1 VGELRT
7 KHRVSFEKGTVAEK
21 DDYLVDILVDLGFVT
36 PDQVAAQRTEAQAAG
51 VGVVDLMVANK
62 VIRPA
67 DVTQAKAAHFG
78 AEVVNLGEI
87 KIDDD
92 VIAAVP
98 RHIARKYRVVPVFKH
113 DSSITVALADPSDLD
128 TLDSLRLLLN
138 AEVDLRVASEQD
150 IEAALSKYYGGE
162 RGASRAMAT
171 DPKLQQT
178 IKELTEEHVEVTGGA
193 ATDGSVVDADA
204 PLIKLVNTMIT
215 EAFRM
220 RASDI
225 HLEPLPKTFRV
236 RYRIDGV
243 LHEIKPPPKRLQ
255 AAIISRLKIQSNMS
269 ISEHRV
275 PQDGRIQTNVGNKL
289 IDLRVSCLPTNHG
302 ESIVMRILDK
312 EGLRLGLP
320 ELGFFTDDQQTFERL
335 IGLPDGILLIT
346 GPTGSGKTTTL
357 YSCLHFINRPDR
369 KIITVEDPVEYILAG
384 INQVQ
389 VNEAV
394 GLSFATALR
403 SILRQAPNIIMIG
416 EIRDLETATIAI
428 NASLT
433 GHLVFSTLH
442 TNDAPSAVTRLI
454 DIGVKP
460 FLVASSTRG
469 LMAQRLV
476 RRVCKQC
483 SSPTMPTEAE
493 MRSLGLDAA
502 STQGANLLKGK
513 GCPNC
518 NNTGYRGRFG
528 IFEIFVIDDEARK
541 LIYEKVPSSVLRA
554 RAREMGMRTLREDG
568 VRKVLAGL
576 TTPDEVIKATVGDVD

>member
-1 VGELRT
+1 
-7 KHRVSFEKGTVAEK
+7 VAEK
-21 DDYLVDILVDLGFVT
+21 DDYLADILVDLGFVSAEK
-36 PDQVAAQRTEAQAAG
+36 VAETRREAAAAG
-51 VGVVDLMVANK
+51 VGVVDLLVANNVVK
-62 VIRPA
+62 PA
-67 DVTQAKAAHFG
+67 DVTQAKASHFG
-78 AEVVNLGEI
+78 AEVVNLNDL
-87 KIDDD
+87 KIPDE
-92 VIAAVP
+92 VIAAIP
-98 RHIARKYRVVPVFKH
+98 RNIARKYRVVPIYKH
-113 DSSITVALADPSDLD
+113 ENSITVAIADPSDLD
-128 TLDSLRLLLN
+128 TIDSLTHLLQ
-138 AEVDLRVASEQD
+138 AEVSLQVASEAD
-150 IEAALSKYYGGE
+150 IEAALSKYYAE
-162 RGASRAMAT
+162 RGSGVAT
-171 DPKLQQT
+171 DPRL
-178 IKELTEEHVEVTGGA
+178 KEAIEDLTREHVEIEAAAAADGA
-193 ATDGSVVDADA
+193 EVEADA
-204 PLIKLVNTMIT
+204 PLIKLVNSIIV
-215 EAFRM
+215 EAFKM

-225 HLEPLPKTFRV
+225 HLEPLSKTFRM

-243 LHEIKPPPKRLQ
+243 LHEVKAPPKRLQ
-255 AAIISRLKIQSNMS
+255 AAVLSRLKIQSNMS

-275 PQDGRIQTNVGNKL
+275 PQDGRIQTSVGSKL

-369 KIITVEDPVEYILAG
+369 KIITVEDPVEYLLSG

-394 GLSFATALR
+394 GLTFAFALR
-403 SILRQAPNIIMIG
+403 SILRQAPNVIMIG

-476 RRVCKQC
+476 RKVCRQC
-483 SSPTMPTEAE
+483 SSPCLPTEAE
-493 MRSLGLDAA
+493 MRTLGLDVAGL
-502 STQGANLLKGK
+502 QGATFLKGK
-513 GCPNC
+513 GCSNC
-518 NNTGYRGRFG
+518 ANTGYRGRFG

-541 LIYEKVPSSVLRA
+541 LIYEKVSSSVLRA

-568 VRKVLAGL
+568 VRKAQAGL
-576 TTPDEVIKATVGDVD
+576 TTPDEVIRATVGDVD

>member
-1 VGELRT
+1 
-7 KHRVSFEKGTVAEK
+7 VAEK
-21 DDYLVDILVDLGFVT
+21 DDYLADILVDLGFVS
-36 PDQVAAQRTEAQAAG
+36 PEKVAEIRREAESSG
-51 VGVVDLMVANK
+51 VGTVDLLVANK
-62 VIRPA
+62 VVRAA

-78 AEVVNLGEI
+78 AEVVNLNELKIADEI
-87 KIDDD
+87 ISL
-92 VIAAVP
+92 VP

-113 DSSITVALADPSDLD
+113 DNSLTVALADPSDLD
-128 TLDSLRLLLN
+128 TIDSLTHLLHMEINLQ
-138 AEVDLRVASEQD
+138 VASEAD
-150 IEAALSKYYGGE
+150 IEAALSKYYAERSGG
-162 RGASRAMAT
+162 AMS
-171 DPKLQQT
+171 DPRLKDT
-178 IKELTEEHVEVTGGA
+178 IEELTREHVEIEEAAAGDGA
-193 ATDGSVVDADA
+193 AVAADA
-204 PLIKLVNTMIT
+204 PLIKLVNSIIT
-215 EAFRM
+215 EAFKM

-225 HLEPLPKTFRV
+225 HLEPLSKKFRL

-243 LHEIKPPPKRLQ
+243 LHEIKAPPKRLQ
-255 AAIISRLKIQSNMS
+255 PAIISRLKIQSNMS
-269 ISEHRV
+269 ISEHRI
-275 PQDGRIQTNVGNKL
+275 PQDGRIQTTVGTKL

-335 IGLPDGILLIT
+335 IGLPDGILLVT

-369 KIITVEDPVEYILAG
+369 KIITVEDPVEYLLAG

-389 VNEAV
+389 VNESV
-394 GLSFATALR
+394 GLSFSMALR
-403 SILRQAPNIIMIG
+403 SILRQAPNVIMIG

-476 RRVCKQC
+476 RKVCKQC
-483 SSPTMPTEAE
+483 AAPTLPNEAE

-502 STQGANLLKGK
+502 SMQGSTFLKGK
-513 GCPNC
+513 GCSNC
-518 NNTGYRGRFG
+518 SNTGYRGRFG

-568 VRKVLAGL
+568 IRKTQAGL
-576 TTPDEVIKATVGDVD
+576 TTPDEVIRATVGDVD

>member
-1 VGELRT
+1 
-7 KHRVSFEKGTVAEK
+7 VAEK
-21 DDYLVDILVDLGFVT
+21 DDYLADILVDLGFVSAEK
-36 PDQVAAQRTEAQAAG
+36 VAEVRREAQSAG

-62 VIRPA
+62 VLRA
-67 DVTQAKAAHFG
+67 EDVTQAKAAHFG
-78 AEVVNLGEI
+78 AEVVNLSEL
-87 KIDDD
+87 KIADD
-92 VIAAVP
+92 VIATIP

-113 DSSITVALADPSDLD
+113 DNNVTVALADPSDLD
-128 TLDSLRLLLN
+128 TIDSLAHLLH
-138 AEVDLRVASEQD
+138 AEVELRVASEPD
-150 IEAALSKYYGGE
+150 IEAALSKYYAE
-162 RGASRAMAT
+162 RSSGMTA
-171 DPKLQQT
+171 DPRL
-178 IKELTEEHVEVTGGA
+178 KEAIEDITREHVEIDAAAAADGA
-193 ATDGSVVDADA
+193 VVEADA
-204 PLIKLVNTMIT
+204 PLIKLVNSIIT
-215 EAFRM
+215 EAFKM

-225 HLEPLPKTFRV
+225 HLEPLTKTFRM

-243 LHEIKPPPKRLQ
+243 LHELKAPPKRLQ

-269 ISEHRV
+269 ISEHRI
-275 PQDGRIQTNVGNKL
+275 PQDGRIQTSVGTKL

-320 ELGFFTDDQQTFERL
+320 ELGFFTDDQQTFERM

-369 KIITVEDPVEYILAG
+369 KIITVEDPVEYLLSG

-389 VNEAV
+389 VSEAV
-394 GLSFATALR
+394 GLTFAFALR
-403 SILRQAPNIIMIG
+403 AILRQAPNVIMIG

-460 FLVASSTRG
+460 FLVASSTRC

-476 RRVCKQC
+476 RKVCRQC
-483 SSPTMPTEAE
+483 GAPCMPTEAE
-493 MRSLGLDAA
+493 MRTLGLDAA
-502 STQGANLLKGK
+502 SLQGATFMKGK
-513 GCPNC
+513 GCSNC
-518 NNTGYRGRFG
+518 NNTGCRGRFG

-541 LIYEKVPSSVLRA
+541 LIYEKVSSSVLRA

-568 VRKVLAGL
+568 VRKVQAGL
-576 TTPDEVIKATVGDVD
+576 TTADEVIRATVGDVD

>member
-1 VGELRT
+1 MAYDQCQAPYI
-7 KHRVSFEKGTVAEK
+7 VAEK

-36 PDQVAAQRTEAQAAG
+36 PDQVANARQEAQTAG
-51 VGVVDLMVANK
+51 LGVVDFMLTKELV
-62 VIRPA
+62 RPV
-67 DVTQAKAAHFG
+67 DITQAKAAQFG
-78 AEVVNLGEI
+78 AEVVNLADL
-87 KIDDD
+87 KIDDA

-113 DSSITVALADPSDLD
+113 DDSITVAVTDPSDLD
-128 TLDSLRLLLN
+128 TIDSLKHLLGTDVN
-138 AEVDLRVASEQD
+138 FQVASEGD
-150 IEAALSKYYGGE
+150 LEAALGKYYGGD
-162 RGASRAMAT
+162 RGGTTAREY
-171 DPKLQQT
+171 DPRLSET
-178 IKELTEEHVEVTGGA
+178 IKELTEEHVEVSAGALEDGG
-193 ATDGSVVDADA
+193 TVEADA
-204 PLIKLVNTMIT
+204 PLIKLVNSLII
-215 EAFRM
+215 EAFKL

-225 HLEPLPKTFRV
+225 HLEPLAKTFRV

-243 LHEIKPPPKRLQ
+243 LHEMKAPPKRLQ
-255 AAIISRLKIQSNMS
+255 PAIISRLKIQSNMS
-269 ISEHRV
+269 ISEHRI
-275 PQDGRIQTNVGNKL
+275 PQDGRIQTSVGTKL

-335 IGLPDGILLIT
+335 IGLPDGILLVT

-369 KIITVEDPVEYILAG
+369 KIITVEDPVEYILGG

-394 GLSFATALR
+394 GLSFSAALR

-416 EIRDLETATIAI
+416 EIRDLETASIAV

-476 RRVCKQC
+476 RKVCKQC
-483 SSPTMPTEAE
+483 AAPYTLKEAE
-493 MRSLGLDAA
+493 ARQLGLDAA
-502 STQGANLLKGK
+502 NTQGANFLMGK
-513 GCPNC
+513 GCSNC
-518 NNTGYRGRFG
+518 SNTGYRGRFG
-528 IFEIFVIDDEARK
+528 IFEIFVIDDDARK

-568 VRKVLAGL
+568 IRKVLAGL
-576 TTPDEVIKATVGDVD
+576 TTPDEVIRATVGDDA